1 MRFTLKRYVIL
12 GVMTV
17 IILGGCG
24 EKPYLTVGDETYARS
39 EVRLFSRLFDYDD
52 SMALQKFAEF
62 ALAARAAREVHLEES
77 KAEKAYQ
84 DLKKSVLQ
92 NLLRDKARSFMDVL
106 SQDDPY
112 FDKSFRISY
121 ALYTLTPEQGTVKED
136 ILFTPGDLPEPAD
149 LFISQASP
157 GETVKG
163 IETKYGYLD
172 VTVHEV
178 LTAHS
183 PLDDEK
189 RFKIRSALAM
199 AMGFEDLK
207 FQNRF
212 FFDPAVALQGEGKEE
227 VGGYEGRIF
236 TVEEVTR
243 GIGALPD
250 SDARIPLMKR
260 FVEEHFLEDVFKK
273 ELDYLRKI
281 SRDLAAIGV
290 YERDY
295 INTHT
300 PRARKELE
308 GLVEEAYL
316 TDGKESRLVTLFP
329 GERARIPEEGGTAR
343 YQGREWTVRSRTV
356 VELRKSHVEEYLM
369 RELFGLLMKQYPVE
383 VHEE

>member
-62 ALAARAAREVHLEES
+62 ALAARAAREVRLEES

-92 NLLRDKARSFMDVL
+92 NLLSEKARSFMDVL
-106 SQDDPY
+106 TQDDPY

-121 ALYTLTPEQGTVKED
+121 ALYALTPEQGTIKED

-172 VTVHEV
+172 VTVHEA
-178 LTAHS
+178 LTARS

-236 TVEEVTR
+236 TVEEV
-243 GIGALPD
+243 
-250 SDARIPLMKR
+250 
-260 FVEEHFLEDVFKK
+260 
-273 ELDYLRKI
+273 
-281 SRDLAAIGV
+281 
-290 YERDY
+290 
-295 INTHT
+295 
-300 PRARKELE
+300 
-308 GLVEEAYL
+308 
-316 TDGKESRLVTLFP
+316 
-329 GERARIPEEGGTAR
+329 
-343 YQGREWTVRSRTV
+343 
-356 VELRKSHVEEYLM
+356 
-369 RELFGLLMKQYPVE
+369 
-383 VHEE
+383 